1 MGLYRILN
9 LSSTKIRHNVDSR
22 MGKTRPLAGRERSV
36 TALQERLSRVVSND
50 ERREKDVIGER
61 KRPREPAVESLP
73 REPAVESRPREPA
86 AESRPREPAVVSRA
100 A

>member
-1 MGLYRILN
+1 
-9 LSSTKIRHNVDSR
+9 

-50 ERREKDVIGER
+50 EGRENDVIGER
-61 KRPREPAVESLP
+61 KRT
-73 REPAVESRPREPA
+73 REPA